1 MIMATIKNNLLL
13 LFFSFMVL
21 TGKAQLIPDHEPM
34 MNEVWEA
41 FDELMYKVT
50 TEPDGTT
57 VYTPHF
63 PTALRNLENAVVTL
77 PGYMVPLELGR
88 DHRMFML
95 SVLPLMQCMFC
106 GQNGVPPLVQ
116 VTMRKGK
123 ARFSDDPFKVRGRVY
138 LNNDLEKG
146 AEIQLLDA
154 EIID

>member
-1 MIMATIKNNLLL
+1 MIRNRLLL
-13 LFFSFMVL
+13 LFLSFMVME
-21 TGKAQLIPDHEPM
+21 GKAQQIPDHEPM
-34 MNEVWEA
+34 MNDVWEA

-63 PTALRNLENAVVTL
+63 PKVLKDLEDTVVTL

-106 GQNGVPPLVQ
+106 GQNGIPPLVQ
-116 VTMRKGK
+116 ITMRKGK
-123 ARFSDDPFKVRGRVY
+123 ARFSNDPFKVRGRVH
-138 LNNDLEKG
+138 LNTNLEKG
-146 AEIQLLDA
+146 SEIQLLDA
-154 EIID
+154 EVID